1 MRRMTLAAAAIAT
14 LASAGALH
22 AADKPTGEEQLA
34 KILEGRVAGEPVS
47 CIDTGMTR
55 QMRIIDK
62 TAIVYDAGSVIY
74 VNRPSNPSVLDSD
87 DILVTKQNGR
97 QLCRLDIANMAD
109 RTGMWQRGSVSLG
122 DFVPYRRPAAPQN

>member
-34 KILEGRVAGEPVS
+34 KMLEGRGAGEPVS
-47 CIDTGMTR
+47 GIDTGRTR